1 MCNRRVSR
9 WNEVEEQKSL
19 IKPLIYVGVLRFRSC
34 INSRLA
40 PACERVM
47 HLLHSFSSFA
57 AGSSLWV
64 SDEFAIAHLSQAV
77 PLVHYWLSVNFK
89 DVQKII
95 KTDYGAMGS
104 KNPSLSRLA
113 SIQREL
119 STDVLTTCPFAEPT
133 FPTIE
138 FVKI

>member
-1 MCNRRVSR
+1 M
-9 WNEVEEQKSL
+9 
-19 IKPLIYVGVLRFRSC
+19 
-34 INSRLA
+34 
-40 PACERVM
+40 
-47 HLLHSFSSFA
+47 
-57 AGSSLWV
+57 